1 MKIGS
6 KVTNPGEMRT
16 QISLQERST
25 IQDAG
30 GFSVP
35 GWSTLATVWS
45 RWVNA
50 HGREILEAA
59 IAQVDAPA
67 TVLIR
72 YRDDVD
78 TACAVLKNNVRYEI
92 VSIDNIQERGEYLE
106 LRVQRM
112 KAG

>member
-1 MKIGS
+1 MRLGTKI
-6 KVTNPGEMRT
+6 TNPGEMRT
-16 QISLQERST
+16 KITLQSRT
-25 IQDAG
+25 TVQDAG
-30 GFSVP
+30 GFSIP
-35 GWSTLATVWS
+35 GWATIATVWS
-45 RWVNA
+45 RWINA

-72 YRDDVD
+72 YRNDVD
-78 TACAVLKNNVRYEI
+78 TACAVLKGSLRYEI
-92 VSIDNIQERGEYLE
+92 VSIDNIQERNEYLE